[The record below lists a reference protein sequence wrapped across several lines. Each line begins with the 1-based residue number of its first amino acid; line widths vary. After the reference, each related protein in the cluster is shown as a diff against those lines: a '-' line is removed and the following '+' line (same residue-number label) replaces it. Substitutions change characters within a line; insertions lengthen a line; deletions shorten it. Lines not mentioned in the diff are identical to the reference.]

1 MTMRKPMLSW
11 PCYLL
16 FLALQACALA
26 HGAPVAEEAA
36 ACKPLLPR
44 SAADQ
49 DAVINSA
56 GAYCVASDFR
66 QPTLSG
72 AGHNGPRYGHA
83 LIKVGGGDVTID
95 LQQHT
100 LHTDARSHGLL
111 LAARANVGVA
121 RDLKRDF
128 GASSRIV
135 TVRNGVI
142 DLRGIGTGVRF
153 VRWWD
158 LIKLDETVPPE
169 ARPYEHTR
177 YVLENLTIKTDN
189 VGIQLEGDGNIVRD
203 CVIESDGDAAIIM
216 AGPNSQI
223 VNNTVILGD
232 PLVPTWTKAA
242 EQSNQLAMLYKT
254 PRARQQTR
262 AAIVLQDGSGSV
274 VRGNRIEVKGKSS
287 TRHSILL
294 NNGSRDVLIE
304 GNTFID
310 GIDAPLALAGS
321 SSRLKG
327 NLAPDGGKP
336 K

>member
-1 MTMRKPMLSW
+1 MSSW
-11 PCYLL
+11 TCYLL
-16 FLALQACALA
+16 LLVLQASSLA
-26 HGAPVAEEAA
+26 RGATVAEETAS
-36 ACKPLLPR
+36 CKPLLPR

-49 DAVINSA
+49 DAVVDSA
-56 GAYCVASDFR
+56 GAYCMGSDFR
-66 QPTLSG
+66 QPMLYG
-72 AGHNGPRYGHA
+72 AGHSGPRYDHA

-111 LAARANVGVA
+111 LAARSNVGVA
-121 RDLKRDF
+121 RDLQRDF
-128 GASSRIV
+128 GASSRNV

-142 DLRGIGTGVRF
+142 DLRGTGTGVRF
-153 VRWWD
+153 VRWWE
-158 LIKLDETVPPE
+158 LIKLGETVPPD
-169 ARPYEHTR
+169 AQPYEHTR

-189 VGIQLEGDGNIVRD
+189 VGIQLEGDGNIVRN

-223 VNNTVILGD
+223 VNNTIILGE
-232 PLVPTWTKAA
+232 PLLPTWTKAA

-254 PRARQQTR
+254 PKARQQTR
-262 AAIVLQDGSGSV
+262 AAIVLQDGSGSL

-287 TRHSILL
+287 TRHSIFL
-294 NNGSRDVLIE
+294 NNGSRAVVIE
-304 GNTFID
+304 GNTFVD
-310 GIDAPLALAGS
+310 GVDAPLALAGS

-327 NLAPDGGKP
+327 NLALDGRKA